1 MTTELWY
8 LFLTSVLLTV
18 IWIPYIVGTVIAV
31 GPITPK
37 EYRDREEG
45 RFPGLGKAR

>member
-18 IWIPYIVGTVIAV
+18 MWIPYIVGTVMAV
-31 GPITPK
+31 GPITPE
-37 EYRDREEG
+37 EYRTG
-45 RFPGLGKAR
+45 RKADFPLG